1 MQKLVKMNCLNRQ
14 WLEEGV
20 TRPTLL
26 TIRDYFEKY
35 VNCFARFA
43 TIGFATIR
51 FGYICTIYKT

>member
-26 TIRDYFEKY
+26 TVRDYFEKY
-35 VNCFARFA
+35 LNRFVQ
-43 TIGFATIR
+43 FVTIR
-51 FGYICTIYKT
+51 AIYKT

>member
-35 VNCFARFA
+35 VNRLARFV
-43 TIGFATIR
+43 TIR
-51 FGYICTIYKT
+51 AIYKT